1 MKIAYYRVR
10 PDDPSVD
17 AQREVM
23 GGGFDREYEDE
34 GIANGVVAA
43 RRPGFAKLL
52 AHLGNGD
59 TLHVLAMDRLGRDTI
74 DVQSTVR
81 RLVLAGGDDRG
92 AWHRANYGRGRRA
105 GSGGLGAACGP
116 RVQADRP
123 ADPAAR
129 DAAWTSLVT
138 TGPSQSD
145 RESLRRPMAADAAT
159 VLAWRVETGAS
170 IPETARHF
178 GLKVATVKRYGR
190 LMADAV
196 ECAGRETA
204 AAGYAFFRFGYESI
218 GLSRFID
225 FDRLFSIGRLYLLIT
240 TEYLRSF
247 SKQESLSFDI

>member
-43 RRPGFAKLL
+43 RRPGFAQLL

-81 RLVLAGGDDRG
+81 RLVLAGVTIEVHGIG
-92 AWHRANYGRGRRA
+92 PITGE
-105 GSGGLGAACGP
+105 AAA
-116 RVQADRP
+116 RVQAALAQL
-123 ADPAAR
+123 ADLEYKRIAQRTQAAR

-204 AAGYAFFRFGYESI
+204 AAGYAFFGSA
-218 GLSRFID
+218 
-225 FDRLFSIGRLYLLIT
+225 T
-240 TEYLRSF
+240 
-247 SKQESLSFDI
+247 KA